1 MSEFTPE
8 KNILPAGQK
17 TNISLSAAEAAV
29 FIMVVQKA
37 ISSYANDL
45 ASRADFNPK
54 GRLKC
59 FDDFV
64 SKLIIEAKNAPIE
77 RLTEVGEASA
87 KANVCSLIGTVSQH
101 PRRLLS
107 S

>member
-1 MSEFTPE
+1 MSKSTPE
-8 KNILPAGQK
+8 KNIFPAGQ
-17 TNISLSAAEAAV
+17 NIKIGLSSAEAAV

-37 ISSYANDL
+37 IASYADDL
-45 ASRADFNPK
+45 AARADFNPK

-59 FDDFV
+59 FDEFV
-64 SKLIIEAKNAPIE
+64 SKLVIEAKNAPIE
-77 RLTEVGEASA
+77 RMTEIGEASA
-87 KANVCSLIGTVSQH
+87 KANVCSWIGTVSQH

>member
-1 MSEFTPE
+1 MSKFIPE
-8 KNILPAGQK
+8 KNILPAGQN
-17 TNISLSAAEAAV
+17 TNMGLSGAEAAV

-37 ISSYANDL
+37 ISSYADDL
-45 ASRADFNPK
+45 AARADFNPK

-64 SKLIIEAKNAPIE
+64 AKLVIEAKNAPIE
-77 RLTEVGEASA
+77 RMTETGEASA